1 MTEKLFDYTPDTYK
15 LSLLNTHTICKE
27 IMMLNE
33 YEQKHYSGKKSNKN
47 ILKPF
52 LDEFEYVFSK
62 DNVATNI
69 VKNIKKSQNKIDYI
83 KNIEYALRCD
93 QQYYK
98 QLKRK
103 MLDIIEN
110 NIYIKILI
118 IKFTVNLTVL

>member
-1 MTEKLFDYTPDTYK
+1 MAEKLFDYTPDTYK

-62 DNVATNI
+62 DNVAANI
-69 VKNIKKSQNKIDYI
+69 AKNIEKSQNKIDYI
-83 KNIEYALRCD
+83 KI
-93 QQYYK
+93 
-98 QLKRK
+98 
-103 MLDIIEN
+103 
-110 NIYIKILI
+110 
-118 IKFTVNLTVL
+118 